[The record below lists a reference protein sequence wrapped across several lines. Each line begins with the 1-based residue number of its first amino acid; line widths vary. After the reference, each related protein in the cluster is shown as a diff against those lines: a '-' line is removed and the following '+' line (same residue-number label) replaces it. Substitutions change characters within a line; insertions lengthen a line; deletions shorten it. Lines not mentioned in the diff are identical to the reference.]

1 MRILY
6 LGPDSILIDY
16 LKDWG
21 NQINQC
27 QDKITSEMVLKMK
40 PDFLISYNYRFIL
53 KSDVLEMFWP
63 SRAVNLHISYLPWN
77 RGADPNFWSF
87 AENTP
92 KGVTIHYMDEGIDTG
107 DIIVQKKV
115 TLGNEETLKS
125 AYEKL
130 HREIRELFMEHW
142 SRISNRTCYRQKQ
155 TSTGSMHYLKDRE
168 RFMHL
173 LKKGWDTPVREVQG
187 CFKSW

>member
-6 LGPDSILIDY
+6 LGPNSPLIGY
-16 LKDWG
+16 LESQG
-21 NQINQC
+21 NQINQF
-27 QDKITSEMVLKMK
+27 QDKITNEVVSKIK

-53 KSDVLEMFWP
+53 KGDVLELFW
-63 SRAVNLHISYLPWN
+63 SNRAINLHISYLPWN

-92 KGVTIHYMDEGIDTG
+92 KGVTIHYVDEGIDTG
-107 DIIVQKKV
+107 DIIVQKEV
-115 TLGNEETLKS
+115 ILGNEETLKS

-130 HREIRELFMEHW
+130 HVEIQILFTNNW

-155 TSTGSMHYLKDRE
+155 TNTGSTHHVKDRG

-173 LKKGWDTPVREVQG
+173 LKKGWDTPVREIWG
-187 CFKSW
+187 CLQS